1 MVDYR
6 NHRQCTLRCIKASI
20 SPVSCKLKAP
30 PSSRSSKSY
39 QIIHKAEKQ
48 LLYECIRNINGILAM
63 LDKQRS
69 EQYSKFKEILLNQT
83 TNIDQI
89 SVSDT
94 SCDQFLD
101 RARLFINRIKEHRHD
116 KVKARQQNKFEW
128 LYFKI
133 HGCHHN
139 LTRCPQVFD
148 NIHPNA
154 NALGSQPNMPASS
167 SPRLSTSS
175 NTSTPSFSTANNHPT
190 IANPTSINPNPNNPN
205 AATNHVAKWVTN
217 LSQAPLTNDQFSL
230 LQKGPNFAITPK
242 YLPLDAYITATEV
255 AATKLNTQEA
265 DEFRADVNRLLK
277 QHQHHTNCNLNPAQC
292 RALTQLKQDN
302 TWVIL
307 TADKGVAM
315 VVMDKQEY
323 TSKAQALLDDT
334 NTYKVLNKDPTPQLK
349 NKLINLLKDIK
360 QTGGLSAHKYKQLYP
375 TSAIPPKF
383 YGLPKIHKTGPP
395 SDP

>member
-1 MVDYR
+1 
-6 NHRQCTLRCIKASI
+6 
-20 SPVSCKLKAP
+20 
-30 PSSRSSKSY
+30 
-39 QIIHKAEKQ
+39 
-48 LLYECIRNINGILAM
+48 M
-63 LDKQRS
+63 LDKQRL
-69 EQYSKFKEILLNQT
+69 EQYSKFKEILSNQT

-94 SCDQFLD
+94 SRDQFLD

-116 KVKARQQNKFEW
+116 KVKIRQRNKFER

-139 LTRCPQVFD
+139 LTRCPLVPD
-148 NIHPNA
+148 NIHSNA
-154 NALGSQPNMPASS
+154 NALGGQPSVPAVS
-167 SPRLSTSS
+167 SPRPSTSS
-175 NTSTPSFSTANNHPT
+175 NTSTPSSSTANNHPT

-205 AATNHVAKWVTN
+205 TATDHTAKWVIN
-217 LSQAPLTNDQFSL
+217 LSQAPLINDQLSL

-242 YLPLDAYITATEV
+242 YPPLDAYITATEV
-255 AATKLNTQEA
+255 AAAKLNTQEV
-265 DEFRADVNRLLK
+265 DEFRADFNRLLK

-302 TWVIL
+302 TRVIL

-323 TSKAQALLDDT
+323 INRAQALLDDT

-360 QTGGLSAHKYKQLYP
+360 QSGGLSAHR
-375 TSAIPPKF
+375 
-383 YGLPKIHKTGPP
+383 
-395 SDP
+395 